1 MSFRWGRE
9 LTFGGVCVWGEG
21 GGRGGGE
28 KRSLLVVE
36 GGDFSRWGEST

>member
-9 LTFGGVCVWGEG
+9 LTVGGVCVWGG
-21 GGRGGGE
+21 KGRGGE